1 MRCKII
7 AGSANN
13 QLLEEEKTVELL
25 KENNILY
32 TPDFLINAGAL
43 ISCFSEL
50 EGYGADRTDH
60 LIRYIYTATR
70 HVIQKSKEENIST
83 HQAAKELAEKRI
95 QDMKKLK

>member
-1 MRCKII
+1 
-7 AGSANN
+7 
-13 QLLEEEKTVELL
+13 
-25 KENNILY
+25 
-32 TPDFLINAGAL
+32 
-43 ISCFSEL
+43 L